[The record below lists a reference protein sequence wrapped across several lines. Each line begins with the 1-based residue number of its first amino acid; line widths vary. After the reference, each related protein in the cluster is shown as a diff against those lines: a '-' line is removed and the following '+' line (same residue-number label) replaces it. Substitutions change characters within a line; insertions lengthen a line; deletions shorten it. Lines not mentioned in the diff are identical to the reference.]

1 MAGSLRHSGEPEG
14 RRPEDLHPGLGEEP
28 AQRVG
33 RRSVQGRLLLRLPV
47 TFVPNEKW
55 WGNKPKLDKIVY
67 KQMADTASLN
77 AFQNGEID
85 A

>member
-1 MAGSLRHSGEPEG
+1 MAGSLRHSGEPEAAD
-14 RRPEDLHPGLGEEP
+14 PKTFT
-28 AQRVG
+28 
-33 RRSVQGRLLLRLPV
+33 QGWVKNPHNEWAAGPYKVDSFSDSQV

-77 AFQNGEID
+77 AFQNGESTP
-85 A
+85 